1 SLLRYRTNFSH
12 SGSSL
17 LCYRYA
23 GSNNNA
29 IAILNQ
35 PIFPEMVFHLT
46 HTLIRPKNFIY
57 LIWLHSPNQ
66 PQLLANLFALG
77 KGNNGYPGPELSNP
91 ASRIPR
97 MGNSTNYLCI
107 YIVGQCYAG
116 ISQRFN
122 NLLFLPFGLT
132 VT

>member
-1 SLLRYRTNFSH
+1 SNRDAGRY
-12 SGSSL
+12 
-17 LCYRYA
+17 
-23 GSNNNA
+23 SNA
-29 IAILNQ
+29 FAILYQ
-35 PIFPEMVFHLT
+35 PPLPKMLFPLT
-46 HTLIRPKNFIY
+46 HTLILLKNSIC
-57 LIWLHSPNQ
+57 LSWLHSPNP
-66 PQLLANLFALG
+66 PQLLAHLFALG
-77 KGNNGYPGPELSNP
+77 KGKNWYPGPELSNP